1 MPRHPSS
8 APQHDQGAGKSK
20 APPPVLLLYPAP
32 PKNTINPGLRLQVLQ
47 EIEQT
52 GGAVTR
58 EPQPIRAPTD
68 PGKGWGACGGPILA
82 RHKRCCRTEGRAQ
95 TQQNPIMPKPQMGK
109 NKFPGP
115 IYPGDD
121 AKDPFELRRANNSL
135 LKGRSGFVL
144 PALGFPPAGCHP
156 YFFLIT
162 SLFSPL
168 PLDGAARSARS

>member
-20 APPPVLLLYPAP
+20 APPGPAFVPCSP
-32 PKNTINPGLRLQVLQ
+32 PKTAINPGLRLQALQ
-47 EIEQT
+47 GIGQT
-52 GGAVTR
+52 GGAATR
-58 EPQPIRAPTD
+58 EPQPIRAPAD
-68 PGKGWGACGGPILA
+68 PRKDRGACGGPILA
-82 RHKRCCRTEGRAQ
+82 RHKRCCRMEGRAQ
-95 TQQNPIMPKPQMGK
+95 TQQNPIMPKPHMGK